1 MSVTRVRSKTRAAV
15 NSTFLS
21 ESTAVL
27 RELQEQLTVVL
38 RELGGV
44 KKSGDLERMLGLDR
58 TLAWQLVKVSES
70 GDPLENAPQVPSR
83 VSIERFVEGAHGVGV
98 ASEATTPLLEA
109 HGAFETLV
117 QRHAGD
123 RVCFNSMI
131 SAAGKGNQWHA
142 KELQHR
148 RNVFRGMS
156 HMLGVQAGLLLRSS
170 IVRRMPENRDA
181 VDSSV
186 VGGVVDLRLLWE
198 MERINV
204 YQSRTFRKRDD
215 GVSYQSDIARTNL
228 RGQQDAEGYLLSS
241 FCSPANPTVE
251 MVHGDSGWIYG
262 NLMHGSVGAT
272 AESTLLFGTRYYN
285 IPHPEGREG
294 QFSTRLHIELP
305 VKSYVCDELIEPGF
319 ADDWLP
325 RVETMVGSSSSDRAA
340 PPGIERVLPSRLEF
354 EPMGKGPKPLKEY
367 KQYPELIE
375 SVAEQAGIDISQY
388 ECWRLRVDYPLYGS
402 TISAELYDPRN

>member
-1 MSVTRVRSKTRAAV
+1 MLRE
-15 NSTFLS
+15 LQQQL
-21 ESTAVL
+21 TAVL
-27 RELQEQLTVVL
+27 REL
-38 RELGGV
+38 GGIR
-44 KKSGDLERMLGLDR
+44 KSGDLERMLGLDR

-70 GDPLENAPQVPSR
+70 SDPLENAPQVPSR

-98 ASEATTPLLEA
+98 TVEATTPLLEA
-109 HGAFETLV
+109 HDAFETLV

-131 SAAGKGNQWHA
+131 SAAGKGDQWHA

-170 IVRRMPENRDA
+170 IVRRMPENPDA
-181 VDSSV
+181 VDTRII
-186 VGGVVDLRLLWE
+186 GGVANLRLLWE

-204 YQSRTFRKRDD
+204 YQSRTFRKRED

-228 RGQQDAEGYLLSS
+228 AGGEDAEGYLLSS
-241 FCSPANPTVE
+241 FCCPSDPKVE
-251 MVHGDSGWIYG
+251 MVPADSGWLYG
-262 NLMHGSVGAT
+262 NLMNGSVGAT
-272 AESTLLFGTRYYN
+272 AESTLFFGTRYYN

-294 QFSTRLHIELP
+294 QFATRLHIEMP
-305 VKSYVCDELIEPGF
+305 VKSYVCDELVEPGF
-319 ADDWLP
+319 ADDWLS

-340 PPGIERVLPSRLEF
+340 PPGIERLLPSRLEF
-354 EPMGKGPKPLKEY
+354 EPMGKGPKPLKECRRY
-367 KQYPELIE
+367 TELLE
-375 SVAEQAGIDISQY
+375 SVAAQAGIDISQY

-402 TISAELYDPRN
+402 TISAELYDPHHTSQNS